1 MANESDV
8 SKSPDRSSLDELPVS
23 QLISQALSEVKD
35 LARVE
40 IELAKEDVRSET
52 KAALRAAIAFGIGA
66 AAGVIALSLLLVAL
80 VLALGGA
87 PWVPLALALGFAA
100 LAGAG
105 GAAGRAW
112 LPRKPLEPTRRRL
125 ESDVDHLKEHAI

>member
-1 MANESDV
+1 MAKESDV
-8 SKSPDRSSLDELPVS
+8 AKSSDRSSLDELPVS
-23 QLISQALSEVKD
+23 ELISRALSEAKD

-40 IELAKEDVRSET
+40 IELAKEDVRGEA
-52 KAALRAAIAFGIGA
+52 KAALRAAVAFGVGA

-87 PWVPLALALGFAA
+87 PWVPLALALGFAVI
-100 LAGAG
+100 AGAG

-112 LPRKPLEPTRRRL
+112 LPRKPLEPTRHRL
-125 ESDVDHLKEHAI
+125 ERDVDHLKEHTT